1 MLGKLTRGQ
10 KITRIGV
17 TDNGWGVFKYKD
29 QDGYVSGNYL
39 VTSKPAAPTPKP
51 TQKPSPS
58 KPSSSKPSSTPSPK
72 NPHRNENGSPVNYS
86 FPDHLPLFVPEG
98 TKLIK
103 SGVDDLNNDYHVYSH
118 HHKLSNGGH
127 ISEVLIY
134 PYVEDRVSIRGYDKS
149 GKIIMIDAYRNGLS
163 YSNFM
168 SEFYFSLKAEDKR
181 VLIDLGELFLN
192 AYDMN

>member
-1 MLGKLTRGQ
+1 MISQSPTPTPTKAPTIHPPQRRQLQNRLQKLPIKVNDTRYASANVNIRSGPGTNYKVLGTLSRGQ
-10 KITRIGV
+10 KVTRIGV

-98 TKLIK
+98 TKLLNL
-103 SGVDDLNNDYHVYSH
+103 VDDLNMITMCTH
-118 HHKLSNGGH
+118 HHKLQMEG
-127 ISEVLIY
+127 I
-134 PYVEDRVSIRGYDKS
+134 
-149 GKIIMIDAYRNGLS
+149 
-163 YSNFM
+163 
-168 SEFYFSLKAEDKR
+168 
-181 VLIDLGELFLN
+181 FLR
-192 AYDMN
+192 Y